1 MPPDP
6 VVALASSLN
15 GSPGAYAVLLG
26 SGVSQGAGILTG
38 WDIAL
43 DLVRRLAVA
52 EGDEPP
58 DDPVAWYSERHGEDV
73 NYSNVLETLA
83 PGTGDRQALLDPY
96 FEPTEFEREQGL
108 KAPSRAHRA
117 IAELA
122 AAGVV
127 KIIATT
133 NFDRLTERALQDAG
147 VEPLVIATAA
157 DAASAPPLHSV
168 RCVVIKVNG
177 DRMSPNLKNTLS
189 ELTVY
194 EPDLGALLG
203 RVLSEYGL
211 IVCGWSGDWDPALRA
226 VIVEHQPAVYSS
238 FWAHRGRP
246 TAGGEE
252 VIKARAA
259 IPVAI
264 TDADSFFDAVVSKV
278 FALRDLQDRQPSNSD
293 IAVAEVKRYLPDPI
307 HRVRLNDLIMGEVE
321 RVIDATSPALMPLDM
336 PALDPSRYMERLHAI
351 EAEVAQLAPMMATLA
366 FYADEPRHDELIVSA
381 LERLTTHTIEH
392 SGKVWLIHAQR
403 YPALLVL
410 YATGLAAL
418 AHRRVDPIA
427 EVFARITLQD
437 LGEPRVSIAYEL
449 APSNV
454 LDYDALRATDEF
466 ARRKT
471 PASDLLS
478 VAVREHVAPYIPNQE
493 TYDEL
498 FDDLEYL
505 HGIATFDDTNGR
517 WGHAGQ
523 FGWRHKY
530 QFGDTRPDRIV
541 AQHGRELVDAG
552 MFQGST
558 ERLEEMHAGYDEF
571 VRRNYS
577 HF

>member
-6 VVALASSLN
+6 IVALASSLN

-43 DLVRRLAVA
+43 DLVRRLVVA
-52 EGDEPP
+52 EAEELP
-58 DDPVAWYSERHGEDV
+58 DDPVAWYTERHGEDV

-96 FEPTEFEREQGL
+96 FEPTELEHEQGL
-108 KAPSRAHRA
+108 KAPTRAHRA

-122 AAGVV
+122 AAGVI
-127 KIIATT
+127 KIIVTT

-147 VEPLVIATAA
+147 VEPLIIATAA

-168 RCVVIKVNG
+168 RCIVIKVNG

-194 EPDLGALLG
+194 EPELGALLG
-203 RVLSEYGL
+203 RVFSDYGL

-226 VIVEHQPAVYSS
+226 LTVEHQPAVYSS
-238 FWAHRGRP
+238 FWAHRGLP

-259 IPVAI
+259 IAMAI
-264 TDADSFFDAVVSKV
+264 TDADSFFEAVASKV
-278 FALRDLQDRQPSNSD
+278 FALRELQERQPSTTD
-293 IAVAEVKRYLPDPI
+293 IAVAEVKRYLPDPE

-321 RVIDATSPALMPLDM
+321 RVIDATSPACMPLDM
-336 PALDPSRYMERLHAI
+336 PLVDPPRYMERLHAL

-366 FYADEPRHDELIVSA
+366 FYADESRHDELIVRA
-381 LERLTTHTIEH
+381 LERLTTRTIEQ
-392 SGKVWLIHAQR
+392 SGKTWLIHAQR
-403 YPALLVL
+403 YPALIVL

-418 AHRRVDPIA
+418 ANRRVRPIA
-427 EVFARITLQD
+427 EAFARISLQD
-437 LGEPRVSIAYEL
+437 LGEPRVSIAYKL
-449 APSNV
+449 APGHV
-454 LDYDALRATDEF
+454 LEYDALRATDEF

-471 PASDLLS
+471 PSSDALS
-478 VAVREHVAPYIPNQE
+478 VAVRDHVAAFIPDQE
-493 TYDEL
+493 TYEEL
-498 FDDLEYL
+498 FDGLEYL
-505 HGIATFDDTNGR
+505 HGIATFDDTNGS
-517 WGHAGQ
+517 WGPAGQ
-523 FGWRHKY
+523 FSWRHKY

-541 AQHGRELVDAG
+541 TRHGRELLDAG
-552 MFQGST
+552 MFQGSL
-558 ERLEEMHAGYDEF
+558 ERLEAMHAGYDEF
-571 VRRNYS
+571 AKRNYS
-577 HF
+577 RF